1 MLTSIQNL
9 PLLLVQ
15 NGSPDGEVVLGAL
28 VALVFTII
36 LALVAYLV
44 TRTIL
49 LRFVV
54 RAISRAR
61 ANWGEIL
68 LERKV
73 FHLLSLIAPVC
84 PADHLARPARWQV
97 FAYQVGQNS
106 EGGGTPQDIRKQS
119 K

>member
-73 FHLLSLIAPVC
+73 FHLLSLIAPAVVIGVAV
-84 PADHLARPARWQV
+84 PFVLEGYDRWI
-97 FAYQVGQNS
+97 ALS
-106 EGGGTPQDIRKQS
+106 
-119 K
+119 